1 MLRELVKM
9 ASKLDAL
16 GLTKE
21 ADTIDALIEKMAG
34 TWSRKGVG
42 VRGKGDIEDAPMM
55 SLKRIHS
62 QPPMKSEWLT
72 GESSLPESSP
82 ESLELDYSAFDWNL
96 DPSSWDS
103 LQWEAWPNKL
113 AEINAAETM
122 K

>member
-21 ADTIDALIEKMAG
+21 ADTIDALIEKMASPYDEF
-34 TWSRKGVG
+34 SREEIYNKPRPVPTEFDD
-42 VRGKGDIEDAPMM
+42 V
-55 SLKRIHS
+55 
-62 QPPMKSEWLT
+62 SEF
-72 GESSLPESSP
+72 PEEEFEVSP